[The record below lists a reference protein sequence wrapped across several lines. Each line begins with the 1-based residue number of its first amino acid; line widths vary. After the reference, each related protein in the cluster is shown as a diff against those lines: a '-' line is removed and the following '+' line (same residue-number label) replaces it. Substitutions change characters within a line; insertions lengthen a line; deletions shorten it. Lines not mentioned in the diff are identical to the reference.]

1 MLKYADSFVNFDVD
15 NSISILYPL
24 LASYMTY
31 MIEKQF
37 I

>member
-1 MLKYADSFVNFDVD
+1 MLKYADSFVNFDGN
-15 NSISILYPL
+15 NSMSILYPL

-31 MIEKQF
+31 MMEKQF